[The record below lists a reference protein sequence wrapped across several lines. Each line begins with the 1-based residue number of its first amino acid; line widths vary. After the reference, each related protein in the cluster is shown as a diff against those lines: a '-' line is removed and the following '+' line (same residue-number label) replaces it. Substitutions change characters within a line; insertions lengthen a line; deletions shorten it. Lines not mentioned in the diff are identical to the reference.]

1 MNTQKPH
8 VIRDSKQIAAAMVKH
23 YLRELEELLE
33 KPEWSTGDFARFEEI
48 RKVVKETKH
57 LLKG

>member
-8 VIRDSKQIAAAMVKH
+8 VIRDSKEIAAAMVKY
-23 YLRELEELLE
+23 YLRELDTLLE
-33 KPEWSTGDFARFEEI
+33 KPEWTDEDEERFEEI